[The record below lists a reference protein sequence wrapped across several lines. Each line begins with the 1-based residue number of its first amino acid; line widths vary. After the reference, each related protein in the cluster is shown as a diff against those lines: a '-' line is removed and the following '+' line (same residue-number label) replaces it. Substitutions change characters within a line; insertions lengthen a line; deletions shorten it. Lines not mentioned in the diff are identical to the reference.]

1 MHFFQNLCLFS
12 MMVFMLFNSHCY
24 LRRFLILQTLP
35 PTWLIM
41 ALLQSNICSIN
52 KAQTLGSVRITWR
65 GSKYAHLWA
74 LFPRILN
81 QYMWGLELKICIFQK
96 LQLMILDD
104 ILSNIFLLYNH
115 VPYRRGGNPCRFI
128 TIRSVVLFCSVL
140 VQHTMPW
147 PSYSYI
153 YSPIKHPLTHHRVE
167 SCLVAKTC
175 LTLCDSMHCS
185 LPSFSPMGFPGQEY
199 WGWLPFASPEDLPE
213 PGIKPTSPALARWI
227 LYHWATRE
235 AHKVERVL
243 CFLDIQYNLVF
254 SPWREEVEEI
264 RDS

>member
-1 MHFFQNLCLFS
+1 
-12 MMVFMLFNSHCY
+12 
-24 LRRFLILQTLP
+24 
-35 PTWLIM
+35 M

-167 SCLVAKTC
+167 SCCLVAKTC

-227 LYHWATRE
+227 LYHRATRE

>member
-1 MHFFQNLCLFS
+1 MSLTGEVGIHADS
-12 MMVFMLFNSHCY
+12 
-24 LRRFLILQTLP
+24 LP
-35 PTWLIM
+35 LD
-41 ALLQSNICSIN
+41 
-52 KAQTLGSVRITWR
+52 
-65 GSKYAHLWA
+65 LW
-74 LFPRILN
+74 
-81 QYMWGLELKICIFQK
+81 
-96 LQLMILDD
+96 
-104 ILSNIFLLYNH
+104 
-115 VPYRRGGNPCRFI
+115 
-128 TIRSVVLFCSVL
+128 LFCSAL

-227 LYHWATRE
+227 LYH
-235 AHKVERVL
+235 
-243 CFLDIQYNLVF
+243 
-254 SPWREEVEEI
+254 
-264 RDS
+264 